1 MEGYL
6 KYNYNYLDNLS
17 KDKGKL
23 IQNRIT
29 DNPIKVE
36 EKKPLIYSNNDKT
49 IKEPKNNIIENK
61 EKGNKNDTPNPDKL
75 DNKSK
80 FE

>member
-1 MEGYL
+1 M
-6 KYNYNYLDNLS
+6 
-17 KDKGKL
+17 
-23 IQNRIT
+23 
-29 DNPIKVE
+29 E
-36 EKKPLIYSNNDKT
+36 EKKPLIDINNDKA